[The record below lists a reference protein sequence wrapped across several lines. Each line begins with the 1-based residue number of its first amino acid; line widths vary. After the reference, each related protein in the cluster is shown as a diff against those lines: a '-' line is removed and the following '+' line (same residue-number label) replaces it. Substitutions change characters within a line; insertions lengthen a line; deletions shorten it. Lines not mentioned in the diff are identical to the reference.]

1 MQPRISAI
9 CKRQVARVFRRN
21 IHVNCV
27 EDLEGGTSKYQAA
40 LFIDNVFPL
49 KIARVDVRPYL
60 MQRSMAAKQSRV
72 EAMLPADLPHKAR
85 VSKIDPQMRDGG
97 GLVHFT
103 VAADSSESAR
113 QAARDVVQAVN
124 EHVQQHCQRW
134 WTQVRALGVRG
145 EPFCEDI
152 VRMLPAK
159 RVRVEFCGPALDT
172 EQLFKEFRPFGR
184 IVDIEVGSSSAIVRF
199 ARLRGATSARACVHG
214 DVVGATRLRVSY
226 AGEDHEHLVMQ
237 WLKEHS
243 KFTVPLAAAALIAA
257 IYAVF
262 DPIREFCVEN
272 KITHRFDLARI
283 PLIGDVRRVAMRS
296 LLRREPA
303 RHDDMSAWT
312 GLADQGARLESILDD
327 PPESFIVVVGPH
339 GSGKARVV
347 EQATRGKKYRI
358 EIDAHALA
366 AGHSELEQM
375 TQLAHQL
382 GWWPVFN
389 SIISITSAIDVMAT
403 AATGSSAGISATPES
418 QVRRILE
425 TLALVLANIRHE
437 RKQAHLH
444 SASHASAPVHALP
457 PEDVPVIVFDSL
469 LDADIKFAP
478 VILDWATSIVEAG
491 LAHCIITAT
500 SISGY
505 HEVQR
510 AQPQNAASLISLND
524 ASPMEAVTLLQKQLV
539 PSLDPTNQEASES
552 VNESIAHAATVLGGR
567 LEDLQLFVQK
577 VRAGE
582 SGAAALE
589 SIVQRAI
596 TEVRKYAFSD
606 DSEVGQCE
614 HTWTPEQFWF
624 LLTELAQRSE
634 IEYDR
639 IRSSALFAGK
649 DDALLGLAEA
659 QLITMVYNH
668 DRPARIRPGRP
679 VYAAAFERI
688 LQDPGF
694 ACSMTVKMNKK
705 FVDLETAKIRAAE
718 DELALLNVF
727 RASAD
732 AHAALTSGMAVI
744 AASQAGYRH
753 GSSSWSRSD
762 PFNPEAFIAQAANTS
777 ARNASGSSD
786 SLAPA
791 HKPHQSWTAWLK
803 SFFVSSPS
811 AAAPHDKSET
821 AAYSCS
827 SLVPGIPFELQG
839 RVQFLLRSIHAS
851 QQKIDRWD
859 AQSQEMSRRLA
870 SL

>member
-1 MQPRISAI
+1 MQAQIATV
-9 CKRQVARVFRRN
+9 CKRQVASVFRRG

-27 EDLEGGTSKYQAA
+27 EDLEAGTAKYQAA

-49 KIARVDVRPYL
+49 KMARVDIRPYL

-72 EAMLPADLPHKAR
+72 EAMLPADLPHKAH
-85 VSKIDPQMRDGG
+85 VSKIEPQMRDGG

-103 VAADSSESAR
+103 VAAGSSESAR
-113 QAARDVVQAVN
+113 KAARDVVEAVN

-152 VRMLPAK
+152 VKMLPAK

-172 EQLFKEFRPFGR
+172 EQLFREFRPFGR

-296 LLRREPA
+296 LLRREPV
-303 RHDDMSAWT
+303 HNDDMSAWT

-339 GSGKARVV
+339 GSGKSRVV
-347 EQATRGKKYRI
+347 QQATRGKKYRI
-358 EIDAHALA
+358 DVDAHALA

-444 SASHASAPVHALP
+444 SASPVHTLP
-457 PEDVPVIVFDSL
+457 PEDIPVIVFDSL
-469 LDADIKFAP
+469 LDTDIKFAP
-478 VILDWATSIVEAG
+478 VILDWATSVVEAG

-510 AQPQNAASLISLND
+510 AQPQNAASLISLDD
-524 ASPMEAVTLLQKQLV
+524 ASPMEAVTLLQKQLL
-539 PSLDPTNQEASES
+539 PSLDPTSQEATAA
-552 VNESIAHAATVLGGR
+552 VNNSISRAASVLGGR

-582 SGAAALE
+582 SGPAALE

-624 LLTELAQRSE
+624 LLTELAQRPE

-688 LQDPGF
+688 LEDPGF

-753 GSSSWSRSD
+753 GSGSWRKSD
-762 PFNPEAFIAQAANTS
+762 PFNPEAFIAQAATTS

-786 SLAPA
+786 ALASA
-791 HKPHQSWTAWLK
+791 KPHQSWTAWLK
-803 SFFVSSPS
+803 SFFVSSPP
-811 AAAPHDKSET
+811 AAPHGVEPAD
-821 AAYSCS
+821 YPCS